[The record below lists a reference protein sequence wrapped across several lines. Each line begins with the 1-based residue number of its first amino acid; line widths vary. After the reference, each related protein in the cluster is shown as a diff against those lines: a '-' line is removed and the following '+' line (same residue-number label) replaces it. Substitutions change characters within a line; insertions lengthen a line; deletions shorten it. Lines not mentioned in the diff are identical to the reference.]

1 MSHLPIFRT
10 HPVPRR
16 DSVREWLLI
25 AGAYTVFF
33 GILWAAY
40 EISAYI

>member
-1 MSHLPIFRT
+1 LAVTIFRT

-16 DSVREWLLI
+16 DSVREWLVI
-25 AGAYTVFF
+25 AATYTIFF

-40 EISAYI
+40 EISFWI